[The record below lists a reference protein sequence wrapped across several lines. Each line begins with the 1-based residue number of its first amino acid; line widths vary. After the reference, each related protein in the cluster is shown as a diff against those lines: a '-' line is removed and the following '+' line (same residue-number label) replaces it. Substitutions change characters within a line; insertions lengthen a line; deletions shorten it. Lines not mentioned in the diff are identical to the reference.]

1 MDDRIELVSG
11 PDGIAVLGE
20 TTGVMQFL
28 SEAGLEQAP
37 SRPLAL
43 PRLQAGSAMVATG
56 SRLAADAAAD
66 SGRWVKLTA
75 ESAARIKQFGLTP
88 TATPGVSH
96 AMIGKAGASKH
107 WLQIVDAPSTLLA
120 GPFALSALAT
130 VMQQRA
136 MQAQMDEIVAYLQEL
151 TEKVD
156 DILRGQK
163 DAVLADVIGVDLV
176 VEEALTIREQVGS
189 VSDITWS
196 KVQSTVATLARTQA
210 FALRRLD
217 AIAGRLEK
225 QVDLGDV
232 ASATKKAEPEVR
244 DWLAVLAHTFRLQ
257 EGVAVLELDRVLAG
271 SPDDLESHRRGLSIA
286 HQRRLA
292 LITDHTDRL
301 LAQMDDVVQRANAR
315 VLLNPFDSPA
325 AVKSSAVV
333 ARALLDFRDRLGIA
347 PGEGVGDAKRWG
359 EAAAEVRDKAVSAV
373 SDGVTATR
381 RFGVASYER
390 AADALR
396 PAAHTAD
403 AEPDPAPEEPRRP
416 APHTPRGAAAA
427 VGWVFARK
435 REPHSGPA
443 SSSAVE
449 EGPPT

>member
-20 TTGVMQFL
+20 ATGVMRFL

-43 PRLQAGSAMVATG
+43 PRLRAGSAMVAT
-56 SRLAADAAAD
+56 SRVAADAAAD

-88 TATPGVSH
+88 TTTPGVSH
-96 AMIGKAGASKH
+96 AMIGRAGASKH

-136 MQAQMDEIVAYLQEL
+136 MQAQMGEIVAYLQEL

-217 AIAGRLEK
+217 AVAGRLEK

-244 DWLAVLAHTFRLQ
+244 EWLAVLAHTFRLQ

-292 LITDHTDRL
+292 LITEHTDRL
-301 LAQMDDVVQRANAR
+301 LTQMHDVVQRANAR
-315 VLLNPFDSPA
+315 VLFNPFDSRA
-325 AVKSSAVV
+325 AVKSSTVMAH
-333 ARALLDFRDRLGIA
+333 ALLNFRDRLGLA
-347 PGEGVGDAKRWG
+347 PGQGVGDAKRWG
-359 EAAAEVRDKAVSAV
+359 EAAAEVRDKAVAAV
-373 SDGVTATR
+373 TDGVTATR
-381 RFGVASYER
+381 RFGAASYGR

-403 AEPDPAPEEPRRP
+403 TDPGLAPEEPGRP
-416 APHTPRGAAAA
+416 APHPMLGAAAA
-427 VGWVFARK
+427 VGSVFARK
-435 REPHSGPA
+435 RKPHSGPA
-443 SSSAVE
+443 SSSAAGKE
-449 EGPPT
+449 PPT